1 MTYRLESEIA
11 MFSLSS
17 SLGRSIPADP
27 LRRSTIRMEIS
38 GERSRPS
45 HDHDFDLV
53 RQIAAGDDDA
63 LRELYAVHGQRLYAY
78 AARVTGD
85 LAMAEDV
92 VQESLIAV
100 WKSAGR
106 FRGEGRVLAWLL
118 SIVHHK
124 ALTAIRIQSPV
135 TLDEQVDQLADT
147 SPLPDE
153 RIALNEQRRQL
164 RTSLGRLSLEH
175 RTVLELVFYQGLS
188 LSEAAQICD
197 CPMGTIKSRLSYAKT
212 QLRGDL
218 MRKGLG
224 AEERA

>member
-1 MTYRLESEIA
+1 MY
-11 MFSLSS
+11 SLSS
-17 SLGRSIPADP
+17 SLGRSIPVNP
-27 LRRSTIRMEIS
+27 LRRSTVSMEIPE
-38 GERSRPS
+38 ERSRPS

-63 LRELYAVHGQRLYAY
+63 LRELYAAYGQRLYAY

-92 VQESLIAV
+92 VQESLVAV
-100 WKSAGR
+100 WKSAGH

-124 ALTAIRIQSPV
+124 ALNAIRIQSPV
-135 TLDEQVDQLADT
+135 ILDEQVDRLADT
-147 SPLPDE
+147 SPSLDE

-164 RTSLGRLSLEH
+164 RASLGQLSLEH
-175 RTVLELVFYQGLS
+175 RIVLELVFYQGLS
-188 LSEAAQICD
+188 LSEAAQICN
-197 CPMGTIKSRLSYAKT
+197 CPVGTIKSRLSYAKT

-218 MRKGLG
+218 MRRGLG

>member
-11 MFSLSS
+11 MFSFSS

-27 LRRSTIRMEIS
+27 LRRSTVSMEIS
-38 GERSRPS
+38 EERSRPS

-63 LRELYAVHGQRLYAY
+63 LRELYAAHGQRLYAY

-85 LAMAEDV
+85 PVVAEDV
-92 VQESLIAV
+92 VQESLVAV

-124 ALTAIRIQSPV
+124 ALNAIRIQSPV
-135 TLDEQVDQLADT
+135 TLDEQVDRLADT
-147 SPLPDE
+147 SPSPDE

-164 RTSLGRLSLEH
+164 RASLGRLSLEH

-197 CPMGTIKSRLSYAKT
+197 CPVGTIKSRLSYAKT

-218 MRKGLG
+218 MRRGLG

>member
-1 MTYRLESEIA
+1 VTYRLESEIV
-11 MFSLSS
+11 MFRLSS
-17 SLGRSIPADP
+17 SLGGSILADP
-27 LRRSTIRMEIS
+27 LRRSTVSMEIPE
-38 GERSRPS
+38 ERSRPS

-53 RQIAAGDDDA
+53 RRIAAGDDDA

-85 LAMAEDV
+85 LAVAEDV
-92 VQESLIAV
+92 VQESLVAV

-124 ALTAIRIQSPV
+124 ALNAMRIQSPV
-135 TLDEQVDQLADT
+135 TLEQVDRLTDT
-147 SPLPDE
+147 SPSPDE
-153 RIALNEQRRQL
+153 RAALNERHCQL
-164 RTSLGRLSLEH
+164 RASLERLSLEH
-175 RTVLELVFYQGLS
+175 RTVLELVFYQELS

-197 CPMGTIKSRLSYAKT
+197 CPVGTIKSRLSYAKT

-224 AEERA
+224 MEEGV

>member
-11 MFSLSS
+11 MFSFSS

-27 LRRSTIRMEIS
+27 LRRSTVSMEIS
-38 GERSRPS
+38 EERSRPS
-45 HDHDFDLV
+45 HDHDSDLV

-63 LRELYAVHGQRLYAY
+63 LRELYAAHGQRLYAY

-92 VQESLIAV
+92 VQESLVAV

-106 FRGEGRVLAWLL
+106 FRGEGRVFAWLL

-124 ALTAIRIQSPV
+124 ALNAIRIQSPV
-135 TLDEQVDQLADT
+135 TLDEQVDRLADT
-147 SPLPDE
+147 SPSPDE

-164 RTSLGRLSLEH
+164 RASLGRLSLEH

-197 CPMGTIKSRLSYAKT
+197 CPVGTIKSRLSYAKT

-218 MRKGLG
+218 MRRGLG

>member
-1 MTYRLESEIA
+1 MVPFCHNYAFQARPRELHLDL
-11 MFSLSS
+11 LS
-17 SLGRSIPADP
+17 
-27 LRRSTIRMEIS
+27 MEIS
-38 GERSRPS
+38 EERSRPS

-63 LRELYAVHGQRLYAY
+63 LRELYAAHGQRLYAY

-85 LAMAEDV
+85 PVVAEDV
-92 VQESLIAV
+92 VQESLVAV

-124 ALTAIRIQSPV
+124 ALNAIRIQSPV
-135 TLDEQVDQLADT
+135 TLDEQVDRLADT
-147 SPLPDE
+147 SPSPDE

-164 RTSLGRLSLEH
+164 RASLGRLSLEH

-197 CPMGTIKSRLSYAKT
+197 CPVGTIKSRLSYAKT

-218 MRKGLG
+218 MRRGLG